1 VLKTPSDIYELG
13 QTLLTNMRWISDFS
27 AEEFGDTNGLIII
40 RKTKKDRQHNGQ
52 KEHKIARKT
61 KDRVKRTPLT
71 TGAELMCSRNVSS
84 LQTPLQ
90 KNRKSISYLSIR
102 SGLIHKYQME
112 FSTQI

>member
-13 QTLLTNMRWISDFS
+13 QTLLTNMKWISDFS

-84 LQTPLQ
+84 
-90 KNRKSISYLSIR
+90 SC
-102 SGLIHKYQME
+102 
-112 FSTQI
+112 STSSTRRVALDTNPVIVLPYIFTIV

>member
-13 QTLLTNMRWISDFS
+13 QTLLTNMKWISDFS

-84 LQTPLQ
+84 
-90 KNRKSISYLSIR
+90 SY
-102 SGLIHKYQME
+102 
-112 FSTQI
+112 STSSTRRVTLVTNPVIVLPYIFTIV